1 MDEPTTDTASRMP
14 STAVVTGG
22 SRGIG
27 RAVVERLA
35 DRGHLVAFCY
45 AHEEDAAREVE
56 RAVADRGGRARAV
69 RADVARAR
77 DVERL
82 FAEAESFFADHGAP
96 GRLDAVVA
104 NAGITASAPLAEAD
118 EEEFDRVMAA
128 NAKGTFLTL
137 RQAARRM
144 GEGGR
149 VVAVTSATTFWPGP
163 GESAYAASKA
173 ACELLARVASR
184 ELGPRGITVN
194 SVAPGP
200 TDTDLLRGA
209 VPEEGRS
216 AVAAMTPLGRLGGPG
231 DVADAVVVL
240 AAPEAGWLTGQ
251 TVRADGG
258 LV

>member
-1 MDEPTTDTASRMP
+1 MDATSSDGTARTP

-45 AHEEDAAREVE
+45 ARDGDAARDVE
-56 RAVADRGGRARAV
+56 QAVADRGGLARAV
-69 RADVARAR
+69 KADVARAQ

-82 FAEAESFFADHGAP
+82 FTEAESFFTDHGAP
-96 GRLDAVVA
+96 GRPDVVVA
-104 NAGITASAPLAEAD
+104 NAGITASAPLAEAA

-163 GESAYAASKA
+163 GEGAYAAGKA

-240 AAPEAGWLTGQ
+240 ASPEAGWLTGQ